1 LAWGEDVAIRKA
13 TVRVLPFLAV
23 AILLLCLVVDEVF
36 CPEGVVYYLPF
47 EYGATFTVTQGNE
60 DSPTHNDVWTKYAF
74 DFDLPE
80 GTPIVASADGVVSF
94 VKQDV
99 DKQTGRWEDNNLI
112 AIQHSDGNVS
122 EYCHL
127 KKDGAVVKE
136 GQKVM
141 RGDLIGYSG
150 NTGNSL
156 SPHLHFGLR
165 RGHHYSGESVPCKFA
180 DVGGNGV
187 PKKGDKVTSKNFP
200 TRFQNEYD
208 ALERFV
214 WLYTLCCE
222 LSCLEPALSGWDSFC
237 KIKMDMPL
245 SVPKDALKQRDEI
258 VEAYKQAAV
267 VALRALENAR
277 KADDLKTAVRIAYFG
292 EKDFAKAE
300 QRVEFSKA
308 LAELKKDAGYK
319 EALAAIESEIK
330 YREIA
335 ANVIKEELKLFEKKR
350 KGQKVNY
357 SSVIEGYQ
365 KALSVAPFG
374 VVADNLKKHIESL
387 KKGE

>member
-1 LAWGEDVAIRKA
+1 
-13 TVRVLPFLAV
+13 
-23 AILLLCLVVDEVF
+23 
-36 CPEGVVYYLPF
+36 
-47 EYGATFTVTQGNE
+47 
-60 DSPTHNDVWTKYAF
+60 
-74 DFDLPE
+74 
-80 GTPIVASADGVVSF
+80 
-94 VKQDV
+94 
-99 DKQTGRWEDNNLI
+99 
-112 AIQHSDGNVS
+112 
-122 EYCHL
+122 
-127 KKDGAVVKE
+127 
-136 GQKVM
+136 
-141 RGDLIGYSG
+141 
-150 NTGNSL
+150 
-156 SPHLHFGLR
+156 
-165 RGHHYSGESVPCKFA
+165 
-180 DVGGNGV
+180 
-187 PKKGDKVTSKNFP
+187 
-200 TRFQNEYD
+200 
-208 ALERFV
+208 
-214 WLYTLCCE
+214 
-222 LSCLEPALSGWDSFC
+222 
-237 KIKMDMPL
+237 MDMPL
-245 SVPKDALKQRDEI
+245 SVLKDALKQRDEI

-267 VALRALENAR
+267 EALRALENAR

-300 QRVEFSKA
+300 QKVEFSKA